1 MKEENNM
8 AKFINVVKYKI
19 KDGSKDVCLKKINE
33 MPKYEDLISSKYI
46 ETGANSYC
54 FIGEWVSKGAYKTA
68 YPKLIEF
75 LDTIRNFLKEISP
88 ELGVT
93 DPVSGPVVIEK

>member
-1 MKEENNM
+1 M

-19 KDGSKDVCLKKINE
+19 KDGSKDECLKKINE
-33 MPKYEDLISSKYI
+33 MPKYEGLISSKYI

-54 FIGEWVSKGAYKTA
+54 YLGERVSEEAYKAA

-75 LDTIRNFLKEISP
+75 LDTIRDFLKEISP

-93 DPVSGPVVIEK
+93 DLVSGTVVIEK